1 MSDKMAAWKER
12 IREVEAMGGLSPEAL
27 TLIQA
32 MYEELEALTKQNFN
46 LRKTALKAT
55 SRETRMSSKL
65 KDALME

>member
-12 IREVEAMGGLSPEAL
+12 IREVEALGGLSPEAL
-27 TLIQA
+27 TLIHA
-32 MYEELEALTKQNFN
+32 MYDELEALTKQNFN
-46 LRKTALKAT
+46 LRKTALKVT